1 MDRHF
6 KDGAW
11 PFGYAGESKDVPVPS
26 GNAIVQIS
34 KILGRADEQ
43 VGEYSFGGQAKP
55 LPAAL
60 GLAVDGVGSIPVPIT
75 EERAQKL
82 MSVCEKASSGDN
94 LDVKKDENVQS
105 AQLSFDNM
113 MWQDGIAALT
123 ATIADRLGYPDITL
137 ESKLYKLQI
146 SGEQGHFV
154 RNLSTE
160 REDDAIAT
168 LVIQLPSAVEGGDLV
183 IRRGGEMKKRHDFG
197 KSEGTAAFLP
207 HYAIHYPDAEHTVE
221 MLTKGY
227 RLALLYSLHLPV
239 TMRHREKSHD
249 VPLSEDLAS
258 AIISM
263 DLEDDFFALLL
274 SHENTSNNMKR
285 LGIKALTG
293 IDNVIVH
300 ALEEANTFVP
310 ADRKL
315 KFFLVRLTHQLCHKA
330 EDIFD
335 RQGTHSESMRWYDT
349 SGECLGNVSKSTLPL
364 NFLNPT
370 RETLGHLWGRYAVSI
385 EDKHRRRTT
394 EYAPYAIV
402 AWPAAQHEEK
412 AMAFM
417 PVDAAIEAV
426 YARKSIDGETLR
438 KLLCDIGAK
447 LDAIGTN
454 YNRDELSVKSC
465 RLICEMLVDA
475 GNSELVKQFFKDA
488 SSKSSCLKS
497 SIPVFA
503 PPFGR
508 LENNHLLVP
517 AITKIVR
524 TFDWNDYG
532 SELLH
537 RFGCWNEM
545 EMALRVADGLETGAA
560 QDALLQKAVCL
571 VRQDKL
577 FSSKAAWIFVKW
589 AIRGGRVY
597 VAMFSEID
605 PSLLGPVVEQSLPF
619 LGSISTTSNGS
630 LVDLVAILP
639 KRIQW
644 LTGQIELLDKPF
656 SWKMPDA
663 KFAENPKVEAFLRGP
678 DFIMKVTKGMQ
689 KFKSFQDAN
698 NYAAKWTRED
708 QVNAS
713 FETEASSMN
722 ADAVVTITKTRKW
735 FEERQRR
742 LLAYK
747 AELNRLQEHCE
758 GHCEG
763 DTNGGDEKRVRL
775 E

>member
-154 RNLSTE
+154 KNLSTE

-183 IRRGGEMKKRHDFG
+183 IRRGGEMRKRHDFG

-274 SHENTSNNMKR
+274 SHESTSNNIKR
-285 LGIKALTG
+285 LGVKALTG
-293 IDNVIVH
+293 IDNVRVH

-315 KFFLVRLTHQLCHKA
+315 KIFLVRLTHQLCHKA

-349 SGECLGNVSKSTLPL
+349 S
-364 NFLNPT
+364 
-370 RETLGHLWGRYAVSI
+370 
-385 EDKHRRRTT
+385 
-394 EYAPYAIV
+394 
-402 AWPAAQHEEK
+402 
-412 AMAFM
+412 
-417 PVDAAIEAV
+417 AV

-447 LDAIGTN
+447 LDAIGAN

-497 SIPVFA
+497 PIPVFA

-571 VRQDKL
+571 L
-577 FSSKAAWIFVKW
+577 
-589 AIRGGRVY
+589 
-597 VAMFSEID
+597 
-605 PSLLGPVVEQSLPF
+605 
-619 LGSISTTSNGS
+619 NGH
-630 LVDLVAILP
+630 
-639 KRIQW
+639 
-644 LTGQIELLDKPF
+644 
-656 SWKMPDA
+656 A
-663 KFAENPKVEAFLRGP
+663 K
-678 DFIMKVTKGMQ
+678 TK
-689 KFKSFQDAN
+689 
-698 NYAAKWTRED
+698 
-708 QVNAS
+708 
-713 FETEASSMN
+713 
-722 ADAVVTITKTRKW
+722 
-735 FEERQRR
+735 
-742 LLAYK
+742 
-747 AELNRLQEHCE
+747 
-758 GHCEG
+758 
-763 DTNGGDEKRVRL
+763 
-775 E
+775 